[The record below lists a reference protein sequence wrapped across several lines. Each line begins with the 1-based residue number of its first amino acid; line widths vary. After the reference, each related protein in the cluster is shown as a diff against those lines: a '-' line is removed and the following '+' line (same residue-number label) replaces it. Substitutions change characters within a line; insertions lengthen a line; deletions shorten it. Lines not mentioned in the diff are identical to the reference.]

1 MADPSTPSYAQWVR
15 HALARQQRNPHGGI
29 SLFDSSVPEP
39 IELLRPIIA
48 EAFADP
54 VSDRY
59 VSAFLGG
66 NRFAIDAIAAR
77 YDANASDILGTTGAT
92 AAVGLVYRALVA
104 PGERVLI
111 ETPGFDMFGT
121 LAEDR
126 GAVVDTF
133 ARVGES
139 FALDLAAIE
148 RGLRP
153 DTKLVVLSNLHNPS
167 GMPIGRETLERLSHL
182 LAPRGVR
189 AIVDE
194 VYADYA
200 GGNHG
205 AAPAAMIS
213 PVFISVSSLTKIFGL
228 STLRC
233 GWIIAAPDVMPRI
246 RDSSDRS
253 ELGISNVSHAVA
265 ALVLERASAF
275 TAYWQAILAQ
285 SRPVIAERLADW
297 TRRGLVEGEMP
308 AHGCIVFP
316 RLVGVDDSA
325 AFADRLLERSGVI
338 VAPGAFFGAPDRIR
352 IGFGRDAASLARG
365 LDHVED
371 ALLAFRRRFVK
382 IAATG

>member
-15 HALARQQRNPHGGI
+15 QAVARQQRNPNGGI

-39 IELLRPIIA
+39 IDLLRPIIV

-77 YDANASDILGTTGAT
+77 YDVAATDILGTTGAT
-92 AAVGLVYRALVA
+92 AAVGLIYRALVA

-111 ETPGFDMFGT
+111 ETPGFDMFRT

-126 GAVVDTF
+126 GAVVDTV
-133 ARVGES
+133 ARVGET
-139 FALDLAAIE
+139 FALDLDAIE

-153 DTKLVVLSNLHNPS
+153 DTRLVVLSNLHNPS
-167 GMPIGRETLERLSHL
+167 GMPIDRATLEQ
-182 LAPRGVR
+182 LARILEPRGVR

-200 GGNHG
+200 GGTHG
-205 AAPAAMIS
+205 AATAAKIS

-233 GWIIAAPDVMPRI
+233 GWIIAASDTMARI
-246 RDSSDRS
+246 HNSSDRG
-253 ELGISNVSHAVA
+253 ELGISNLAHAVA

-275 TAYWQAILAQ
+275 TAYWHAILAQ
-285 SRPVIAERLADW
+285 SRPLITERLADW
-297 TRRGLVEGEMP
+297 TRRGLVEGAMP

-316 RLVGVDDSA
+316 RLVGIADTA
-325 AFADRLLERSGVI
+325 AFADGLLERSGVI

-352 IGFGRDAASLARG
+352 IGFGRDAASLALG

-371 ALLAFRRRFVK
+371 ALLACARGSGK